1 VVCQIALA
9 LVLLIG
15 AGLMIRSFRQRI
27 AVDPGFIGAGLLA
40 ASVALPESQYDAAAQ
55 VRFGQAL
62 VDRLKSLPS
71 VAAVAIGSD
80 APLRGNSSAG
90 ILRSEG
96 GDEQGIRY
104 FRHRVSPGYLPA
116 LGITLLAG
124 RPFTAAD
131 REGQPAV
138 AIVSQAMAQRVWPGA
153 DPLGKRVKLSAD
165 GEWVTVVGISSDAKF
180 RDLAAGPIDLATG
193 PDLFLPFAQS
203 PDPEI
208 EILVR
213 SRSDPAALSTLIQ
226 REVTAIDPGLPVFG
240 VEPMSATLALQTA
253 NERFGA
259 WLLAL
264 FSALALTLAAVG
276 IYGVLAFVV
285 RGHRK
290 DIAIRMAVGANAAE
304 VVRGVVRQGALL
316 ALAGVVLGIA
326 LALLTTRV
334 LSALLFGVT
343 ATDPATFGA
352 ISLLIGV
359 VAMFASYLPA
369 RTAAQVDPITVLR
382 ND

>member
-1 VVCQIALA
+1 
-9 LVLLIG
+9 
-15 AGLMIRSFRQRI
+15 
-27 AVDPGFIGAGLLA
+27 VDPGFISAGLLSA
-40 ASVALPESQYDAAAQ
+40 RVALPESQYNADAQ
-55 VRFGQAL
+55 VRFSEAL
-62 VDRLKSLPS
+62 VERLGALPS
-71 VAAVAIGSD
+71 VEAAAIGSD
-80 APLRGNSSAG
+80 LPLRGNSSAG
-90 ILRSEG
+90 ILRSED

-104 FRHRVSPGYLPA
+104 YRHRVSPEYLPA

-131 REGQPAV
+131 RKGQPAV

-153 DPLGKRVKLSAD
+153 DPLGKRVKLSAN

-180 RDLAAGPIDLATG
+180 RDLAAGPVDLATG
-193 PDLFLPFAQS
+193 PDLFLPFPQS
-203 PDPEI
+203 PDPEL
-208 EILVR
+208 EIVVR

-226 REVTAIDPGLPVFG
+226 REVAAIDPGLPVFR
-240 VEPMSATLALQTA
+240 VEPMSATLAQQTA
-253 NERFGA
+253 NDRFGA
-259 WLLAL
+259 WLLGL

-290 DIAIRMAVGANAAE
+290 DIAIRMAIGANAAE
-304 VVRGVVRQGALL
+304 VVRGVVRRGMLL
-316 ALAGVVLGIA
+316 VLAGVALGIA

-334 LSALLFGVT
+334 LSALLYGVT
-343 ATDPATFGA
+343 ATDPVTFGA

-369 RTAAQVDPITVLR
+369 RTAARVDPITVLR